1 MKARMFITIILAAA
15 ALQGCVFA
23 VDSGPDDDR
32 FSRRGDSVAGT
43 PTIGQELLDLDRARA
58 AGAISRAEYDRLKA
72 LIIENAESER

>member
-1 MKARMFITIILAAA
+1 MKARMYITIILAAV

-23 VDSGPDDDR
+23 VDSGPDDER
-32 FSRRGDSVAGT
+32 FSRRLESTGT

-72 LIIENAESER
+72 LIIESAESER